1 MSRKLNEDYLEINK
15 NFWNSKKKK
24 FTLKRGLINIIVFL
38 VVLFVFNSLNK
49 DCSNRIKENETN
61 DMMNQK

>member
-1 MSRKLNEDYLEINK
+1 MSNKLNEEYLETKK
-15 NFWNSKKKK
+15 NFRNSKKKK
-24 FTLKRGLINIIVFL
+24 FTLKRGFINVLIFL

-49 DCSNRIKENETN
+49 NCSDRIKENEKN